1 MFTGIIECLATVK
14 KVEKEKGNLNL
25 SLESSITKELK
36 IDQSLCHNGVCL
48 TVVDIKDDVYTVTVI
63 EESLNRSNLGKLIP
77 GDLVNIERSM
87 SVNSRFD
94 GHVVQGHVDEV
105 AICSK
110 VQETN
115 GSWKYVFDHN
125 KENITVEK
133 GSITINGVSLTVV
146 DSSSE
151 SFSVAIIPYTYEN
164 TNFKTI
170 KSGSFVNLEFDIL
183 GKYIAKII
191 HKSMYLC
198 LVLLPVTGLL
208 IAAMFTQG
216 ITDGPMQDSILDLH
230 GFSADLSYILIA
242 IHIGAALYSRIKG
255 EGIWSSMVPL
265 WNKEQPSTNK
275 MITKLISLENKFFI
289 RVENFIS
296 SQKK

>member
-25 SLESSITKELK
+25 SLDSSITKELK

-48 TVVDIKDDVYTVTVI
+48 TIVGIESDVYTVTVI

-94 GHVVQGHVDEV
+94 GHIVQGHVDEV
-105 AICSK
+105 AICSE

-115 GSWKYVFDHN
+115 GSWKYVFKHTQ
-125 KENITVEK
+125 ENITVEK

-146 DSSSE
+146 DSSSD

-164 TNFKTI
+164 TNFKNI
-170 KSGSFVNLEFDIL
+170 KPGSFVNLEFDIL
-183 GKYIAKII
+183 GKYITKII
-191 HKSMYLC
+191 AK
-198 LVLLPVTGLL
+198 
-208 IAAMFTQG
+208 
-216 ITDGPMQDSILDLH
+216 
-230 GFSADLSYILIA
+230 
-242 IHIGAALYSRIKG
+242 K
-255 EGIWSSMVPL
+255 
-265 WNKEQPSTNK
+265 
-275 MITKLISLENKFFI
+275 TKDE
-289 RVENFIS
+289 
-296 SQKK
+296 